1 MTNYEKIKS
10 MSIDKMAEF
19 FYHSFDYPFLIY
31 ACRICPNRSTC
42 STYIT
47 DKCHKALK
55 DWLKAESEE
64 E

>member
-10 MSIDKMAEF
+10 LSFDKMAEF
-19 FYHSFDYPFLIY
+19 LGDNFMFF
-31 ACRICPNRSTC
+31 CCICPNRSTC
-42 STYIT
+42 STDII
-47 DKCHKALK
+47 DKCHKALR